1 MSAQAPA
8 GITRA
13 PGRFRRAL
21 AVGCLV
27 AAAGMPSGSSAA
39 DSPAPTTLRLL
50 QMNLCNSGRAS
61 CYTGRSLTR
70 AAEVISAE
78 RPDLVTLNEI
88 CQDDVTALE
97 STFEAVHPGGT
108 VVSAFQAAGDRPSGA
123 DTRCRNGR
131 SYGIGVL
138 ARLTAPGGRHT
149 VHSGIHPT
157 QDLTDPEERSW
168 LCVHVDGALSVC
180 TTHLAA
186 TSSAVALAQCAH
198 LLDEILPVIRRSTGY
213 APTVLSGDLNLR
225 RGGDADV
232 RSCGPS
238 GDPRA
243 DDGAV
248 QHVLA
253 SGGVALCCTRS
264 VDMGGATDHPG
275 LLATLTVDRRRA
287 AP

>member
-8 GITRA
+8 GLTRA
-13 PGRFRRAL
+13 PGRLRRAL
-21 AVGCLV
+21 TVGCLV

-50 QMNLCNSGRAS
+50 QMNLCNSGRAN
-61 CYTGRSLTR
+61 CYTGRSVTR
-70 AAEVISAE
+70 AAEVISTE

-97 STFEAVHPGGT
+97 RTFAAVHRGAG

-138 ARLTAPGGRHT
+138 ARLTAPGARHM
-149 VHSGIHPT
+149 VHRGIHPT

-186 TSSAVALAQCAH
+186 TSSTVALAQCEH
-198 LLDEILPVIRRSTGY
+198 LLDEILPVVRGSTGY

-225 RGGDADV
+225 RGGDTDV
-232 RSCGPS
+232 RSCGSS
-238 GDPRA
+238 GDLRV

-253 SGGVALCCTRS
+253 SSGVALCCTRS
-264 VDMGGATDHPG
+264 VGMGDATDHPG
-275 LLATLTVDRRRA
+275 LLVTLTIDGRRA
-287 AP
+287 SR